1 MILVNKKIVKHIAHE
16 AQVKVSDAIGEA
28 FDMCNKYPS
37 IFADKSMAGPGLDM
51 AVLRDKLADA
61 YRVISLLAQDR

>member
-1 MILVNKKIVKHIAHE
+1 MKNKIVKHIAQE

-28 FDMCNKYPS
+28 FDMCNKYS
-37 IFADKSMAGPGLDM
+37 TIFNHETMPGPGHDM

-61 YRVISLLAQDR
+61 YKLISLLAN